1 MQRPVVGL
9 GVFIMKEGKFLLIK
23 RKGAHGEGSWGL
35 VGGHLEFGESFDDCA
50 KREAQEEVGVV
61 IDNIRFAHV
70 TNDLFKEEQ
79 KHYLTIFCIAEYS
92 GGEVTN
98 RELDKCEQFGWF
110 SWEEMP
116 SPLFFPIVNLMKSGF
131 NLNNVINNSWQHY
144 KGNRYQV
151 LGEGRHSDTL
161 EEFIVYQGLYN
172 SKEFGNKPIWIRPK
186 RSFQDNVIMNGKEV
200 PRFREL

>member
-1 MQRPVVGL
+1 M
-9 GVFIMKEGKFLLIK
+9 I
-23 RKGAHGEGSWGL
+23 
-35 VGGHLEFGESFDDCA
+35 
-50 KREAQEEVGVV
+50 
-61 IDNIRFAHV
+61 
-70 TNDLFKEEQ
+70 
-79 KHYLTIFCIAEYS
+79 
-92 GGEVTN
+92 N

-151 LGEGRHSDTL
+151 PGEGRHSDTL

-172 SKEFGNKPIWIRPK
+172 SKEFGNKSIWIRSK
-186 RSFQDNVIMNGKEV
+186 KVFQENVIINGKEV
-200 PRFREL
+200 PRFKIHGIFHLVHDRWRISATCCGENSETPKELTRAKRASHRSVTGGGQFLFEK